1 MVLSFVV
8 FWYPLF
14 ILTIVD
20 VFVKAEVSI
29 IFTLGDGHQGDIL
42 THFYLIVHSSIPQL
56 ITLMNILAYRSPDKI
71 DATCSV

>member
-1 MVLSFVV
+1 MNLYILVTMVLSFVV

-29 IFTLGDGHQGDIL
+29 IFTMGDGHQGGII
-42 THFYLIVHSSIPQL
+42 THF
-56 ITLMNILAYRSPDKI
+56 T
-71 DATCSV
+71 

>member
-20 VFVKAEVSI
+20 VFVKAEVRI
-29 IFTLGDGHQGDIL
+29 IFTMGDGHQGDIL
-42 THFYLIVHSSIPQL
+42 TYVYLIVHSSIPQL
-56 ITLMNILAYRSPDKI
+56 ITHEYIGL
-71 DATCSV
+71 